1 MTTDPLEA
9 GSRRATLSIAAAIF
23 AASGST
29 NFWYP
34 FLPLFLL
41 DIGAKDDK
49 EAVFWLA
56 VASAAQGLGRLA
68 AGPIWGVVSDRFG
81 RKAMFLRALYLGAAV
96 GLILGAVQR
105 PWQVALALGF
115 QGLFGGFNPA
125 ATALISVSVPDSRLN
140 RALST
145 VTGAQYLGNTV
156 GPAIGAAL
164 AIALGYRGAILIAAG
179 LPAVVGTFVIFLVP
193 NDQPASTR
201 VVRLAE
207 RARVALEP
215 FHPTFQFW
223 LAVLV
228 YFAIVSMTGMIR
240 VALPI
245 SLRDIENGA
254 NVAGVSGLAFTLGGL
269 GAAFSVFVLG
279 TRFFRSG
286 QMRSGLV
293 VFSLLTG
300 AAQLL
305 LAASHNVP
313 SFVAVFALISLLQ
326 AAMIPATNTL
336 IAANA
341 PRSRRGTAFGLASS
355 AQAIA

>member
-1 MTTDPLEA
+1 
-9 GSRRATLSIAAAIF
+9 
-23 AASGST
+23 
-29 NFWYP
+29 
-34 FLPLFLL
+34 
-41 DIGAKDDK
+41 
-49 EAVFWLA
+49 
-56 VASAAQGLGRLA
+56 
-68 AGPIWGVVSDRFG
+68 
-81 RKAMFLRALYLGAAV
+81 
-96 GLILGAVQR
+96 
-105 PWQVALALGF
+105 
-115 QGLFGGFNPA
+115 
-125 ATALISVSVPDSRLN
+125 
-140 RALST
+140 
-145 VTGAQYLGNTV
+145 
-156 GPAIGAAL
+156 
-164 AIALGYRGAILIAAG
+164 
-179 LPAVVGTFVIFLVP
+179 
-193 NDQPASTR
+193 
-201 VVRLAE
+201 
-207 RARVALEP
+207 
-215 FHPTFQFW
+215 
-223 LAVLV
+223 VLV

-245 SLRDIENGA
+245 SLRDIEHGA

-355 AQAIA
+355 AQAIAFIAGPSSAAFFTAISLQLGFAVLGAISVALALVLLVWLREPPLAVFVASGSAGTFDEPSGDAVAAVRSPS